1 MTLTCNMR
9 NLSNYTK
16 LTIVEFTVNI
26 QNKFCKKKITTKQK
40 ELHFIAI
47 IKCTKIKMKVKDCLF
62 VGFIVFNTT
71 FNNISVLLMEET
83 RGPGENHQTATG
95 H

>member
-62 VGFIVFNTT
+62 VVGFIVFNTT
-71 FNNISVLLMEET
+71 FNNISVILWQSVLLMEKT
-83 RGPGENHQTATG
+83 RVL
-95 H
+95 

>member
-26 QNKFCKKKITTKQK
+26 QNKFCKKKNNDKTKR
-40 ELHFIAI
+40 
-47 IKCTKIKMKVKDCLF
+47 
-62 VGFIVFNTT
+62 TT
-71 FNNISVLLMEET
+71 FHSDNKMYKNKNES
-83 RGPGENHQTATG
+83 
-95 H
+95 